1 MIIAEINK
9 IQYEISLNQL
19 LYLDYQKHWN
29 QQSSIFVDRI
39 LVLNDKI
46 GTPYVKDAKIQLEFL
61 KHGKHKKIIVY
72 KYKPKKNYHKKQGH
86 RQKYTL
92 VKVVAVFLNNK
103 QLFTKNKKTNVANV
117 NKNKQAIDDKKI
129 ISKPEVKV
137 NKLETKEKITKPKLA
152 NLKLKNNKNTKLTKK
167 DVSKKT
173 IAKKVKPKKPIIS
186 KVKTTKKSSN

>member
-29 QQSSIFVDRI
+29 QQTLIFVDRI

-46 GTPYVKDAKIQLEFL
+46 GTPYVRNAKVQLEFV

-103 QLFTKNKKTNVANV
+103 KLFTKTKKTTIANLI
-117 NKNKQAIDDKKI
+117 KTKQKIDDKKI
-129 ISKPEVKV
+129 ISKSEI
-137 NKLETKEKITKPKLA
+137 NKLETKKAIIKPKQA
-152 NLKLKNNKNTKLTKK
+152 NSKLKNNKDQKLTKK
-167 DVSKKT
+167 DVSKKPL
-173 IAKKVKPKKPIIS
+173 AKKVKPKKPIVT
-186 KVKTTKKSSN
+186 KVKKTKKK